1 MQRNQHCLF
10 WPLLFLE
17 RLSYHARKMRIK
29 TEADVRIT
37 APEVVPDHVPEDV
50 TAAVLV
56 TAMMDAR
63 QIAGMDVIVGKSRTY
78 VL

>member
-1 MQRNQHCLF
+1 
-10 WPLLFLE
+10 
-17 RLSYHARKMRIK
+17 MRIK